1 MSRTYLDAC
10 TIIYLIEGAQP
21 FQAQARDRLA
31 QLRAGT
37 DAVILTSRLSRLECR
52 VVPLRDGNTSLLAE
66 YDAFFTPSDL
76 EMIDIASEVIERATD
91 LRAHYR
97 FKTPDAIHLA
107 TAIEQHADLFI
118 TGDVDLQRCSEI
130 KVEVLRPD

>member
-1 MSRTYLDAC
+1 M
-10 TIIYLIEGAQP
+10 
-21 FQAQARDRLA
+21 
-31 QLRAGT
+31 
-37 DAVILTSRLSRLECR
+37 
-52 VVPLRDGNTSLLAE
+52 RDGNTSLLAE